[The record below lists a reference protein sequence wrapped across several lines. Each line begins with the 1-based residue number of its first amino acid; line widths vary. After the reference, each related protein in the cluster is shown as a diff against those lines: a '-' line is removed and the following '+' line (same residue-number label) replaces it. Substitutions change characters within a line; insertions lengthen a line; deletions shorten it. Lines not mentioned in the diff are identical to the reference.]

1 MSELNTIEKEQ
12 KLIRAYK
19 ETTSLEILGKLYA
32 PYMHLV
38 YGLCLKYLKD
48 PSDAQDAV
56 MVIFEML
63 VEKLSKHEVL
73 HFKSW
78 LYVLSK
84 NHCLMEIRKNKKSTS
99 KRIGDFSLDFMEN
112 QYHLHP
118 INESIRDED
127 NIERLNVCIEQLK
140 STQKEC
146 VELFYLEKKSYLEI
160 VEITTYELKKVKSA
174 IQNGKRNLKTCMES
188 SE

>member
-1 MSELNTIEKEQ
+1 MSKQNTIEKEQ
-12 KLIRAYK
+12 ELIKGYK
-19 ETTSLEILGKLYA
+19 ETASLEILGKLYA

-38 YGLCLKYLKD
+38 YGLCLKYLKE

-56 MVIFEML
+56 MTIFESL
-63 VEKLSKHEVL
+63 IEKLIKHEVI

-84 NHCLMEIRKNKKSTS
+84 NHCLMEIRRSKKSALQH
-99 KRIGDFSLDFMEN
+99 IGDYSESFMEN

-118 INESIRDED
+118 INESIPEED

-146 VELFYLEKKSYLEI
+146 VEMFYIEKKSYQEI
-160 VEITTYELKKVKSA
+160 VKITSYELKKVKSA
-174 IQNGKRNLKTCMES
+174 IQNGKRNLKSCMES